1 MLRYD
6 SDSLEVFTKDIS
18 DTENAK
24 AEQSIKMVQEAI
36 NDYDWIS
43 VELRC
48 PTVKLKGSYHNNT
61 NVRID
66 SDVDIYVLFDG
77 YFWIDTPKQCISPEH
92 KGDGKSCEYFRE
104 HLEKALKNRFVSQIK
119 KGNKVFKIKE
129 TSYKHEADI
138 MTAFPAKDDK
148 KNHSYDGVRLFFN
161 NDSKAITYPEQNK
174 LNSDRKDLM
183 TAGYYK
189 KMVRVFKGIKN
200 DLNLD
205 TPSFLIECM
214 VYSVPNEFI
223 MDSSKNY
230 LGKARNIVN
239 IWSQFLPNRA
249 NEFIETNEIKILFHQ
264 SQKWGVDDGVNF
276 INKMKEVLW

>member
-1 MLRYD
+1 MTKYD
-6 SDSLEVFTKDIS
+6 SFTLEVFTKDIS

-24 AEQSIKMVQEAI
+24 AEQSIKMVQESI
-36 NDYDWIS
+36 NDYDWAS

-48 PTVKLKGSYHNNT
+48 PTVKLKGSYDNNT
-61 NVRID
+61 NVKID

-77 YFWIDTPKQCISPEH
+77 FFWIDTPKQCISPIH
-92 KGDGKSCEYFRE
+92 KGDGKTCEYYKE
-104 HLEKALKNRFVSQIK
+104 HLEKALKSRFISQIRN
-119 KGNKVFKIKE
+119 GNKVFKIKE

-148 KNHSYDGVRLFFN
+148 NNHSHNGVHLFFN
-161 NDSKAITYPEQNK
+161 NGSKAITYPEQNK

-214 VYSVPNEFI
+214 VYNVPNEFI
-223 MDSSKNY
+223 IDSSKNY
-230 LGKARNIVN
+230 LGKARNIVDM
-239 IWSQFLPNRA
+239 WSRFLPNRQ
-249 NEFIETNEIKILFHQ
+249 NEFVETNEIKLLF
-264 SQKWGVDDGVNF
+264 SPIQKWTLDDAVNF
-276 INKMKEVLW
+276 VSKMKEVLW